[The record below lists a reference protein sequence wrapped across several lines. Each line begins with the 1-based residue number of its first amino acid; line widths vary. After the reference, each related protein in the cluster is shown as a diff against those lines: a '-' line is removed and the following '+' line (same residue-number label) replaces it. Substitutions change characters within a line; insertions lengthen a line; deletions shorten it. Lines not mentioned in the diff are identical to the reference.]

1 MMIKFFA
8 RGTGGGKGP
17 VDYVTKERDSQNQ
30 LRVPPPEVLRGDPQQ
45 TKDLID
51 SLDFKHKYR
60 SGVISFAKEDAP
72 TEEQQQALM
81 DDFEKLAFAG
91 LQADQYDILW
101 VRHTHTNNGRV
112 ELHFVT
118 PRIELDTQKSLN
130 IAPPRWQNY
139 FNPIRDYWN
148 YSQGWARPDDPDRAR
163 TLQPGYEALIEA
175 QNKRLNLKNKES
187 AKRLITNLLE
197 LQIENGLIEN
207 RKDIIESLKDMDFEI
222 TRLGKNYITVLD
234 KEDGRK
240 LRLKGSIYNEQWQI
254 GKTLESQTLRN
265 GRENN
270 KCTEAKLRELR
281 QTIRKNY
288 TKRFKY
294 NKEKYRSSS
303 EGLEP
308 NRQFDESRDY
318 SKYSNTQEYDGENV
332 DNSSNIQLDSP
343 DRFFHRGRSVD
354 ESPGKQSQTIR
365 NNRNSS
371 IKGFKGNTQPNKS
384 PTTEDL
390 GREPDENRQRQIRN
404 SPREPSPKN
413 RMDLLR
419 STLHQA
425 RGLADDRTRADL
437 EQCLE
442 PVSYSVQRG
451 HGAARRAERETSR
464 TEQESTTASQQLEQS
479 NQLIEQS
486 NRAVNQ
492 RLRQLRE
499 DFERAKRVKEEQLKE
514 ELERFKT
521 EINLVEYA
529 RAQGYEYDKRRST
542 RSNAALFHSNGD
554 KVVITTDRDGHGI
567 YFSVRNNRDNGTIID
582 FVQNR
587 QPYNLGEVRK
597 ELRPWL
603 EGHSISP
610 AEPIPKPQPLEPDR
624 FEILE
629 KLSRMKE
636 TTSHPYLKHRGISK
650 RILSSNRF
658 AGTVLIDDL
667 GRAIFPHHDEKGI
680 TGFEAR
686 NHDVKGF
693 SRGGQ
698 KSIWRSNSYKSD
710 RRLVVVESPIDAL
723 SYHQLYNEP
732 HTRYIATSGSVGERQ
747 LELMKSIFKKAISRD
762 MEIEI
767 ATDKDEAGQKLYQ
780 QLLLQIP
787 ASVEVNRV
795 TPKHHKDWNEVLQAE
810 LKRQRQLE
818 LQRQRQRDRQLE
830 L

>member
-17 VDYVTKERDSQNQ
+17 VDYITKERDSQNQ

-51 SLDFKHKYR
+51 SLDFKHKYT
-60 SGVISFAKEDAP
+60 SGVISFAPEDAP
-72 TEEQQQALM
+72 TEAQQQALM

-91 LQADQYDILW
+91 LQPDQYDILW
-101 VRHTHTNNGRV
+101 VRHTHTSNGRV

-118 PRIELDTQKSLN
+118 PRVELTTQKSLN
-130 IAPPRWQNY
+130 IAPPGWQDY
-139 FNPIRDYWN
+139 FDPIRDRWN
-148 YSQGWARPDDPDRAR
+148 YSQGWARPDDPERAR

-175 QNKRLNLKNKES
+175 QNKRLNLTDREP
-187 AKRLITNLLE
+187 AKRIITDYLE
-197 LQIENGLIEN
+197 TKISRGLIEN
-207 RKDIIESLKDMDFEI
+207 RQDIIETLKEI
-222 TRLGKNYITVLD
+222 DLEIPRAGKNYITVLD
-234 KEDGRK
+234 KESGKR
-240 LRLKGSIYNEQWQI
+240 LRLKGAIYDQDWRL
-254 GKTLESQTLRN
+254 GKTLESQNIGNRERN
-265 GRENN
+265 NRYRE
-270 KCTEAKLRELR
+270 EKLRELR
-281 QTIRKNY
+281 ETIRKNY
-288 TKRFKY
+288 TKRLEH
-294 NKEKYRSSS
+294 NAERYRSPS
-303 EGLEP
+303 ETIEAVFQL
-308 NRQFDESRDY
+308 DESRDP
-318 SKYSNTQEYDGENV
+318 SRYSNSQKRDRQV
-332 DNSSNIQLDSP
+332 VADSNDLMLRSP
-343 DRFFHRGRSVD
+343 NRFLRRGLGMD
-354 ESPGKQSQTIR
+354 EL
-365 NNRNSS
+365 SS
-371 IKGFKGNTQPNKS
+371 IPDTRTQANSNRSTQASRS

-404 SPREPSPKN
+404 PPREPSPKN
-413 RMDLLR
+413 RMDLFG

-451 HGAARRAERETSR
+451 HGAARRTERETSR
-464 TEQESTTASQQLEQS
+464 TEQESTAASQRLEQA
-479 NQLIEQS
+479 NQLIDQS

-521 EINLVEYA
+521 QINLVEYA

-542 RSNAALFHSNGD
+542 RSNAALFHNNGD

-603 EGHSISP
+603 EGYSSYS
-610 AEPIPKPQPLEPDR
+610 AEPIPKPEPIAVDR
-624 FEILE
+624 QEILE
-629 KLSRMKE
+629 RLSRMKE
-636 TTSHPYLKHRGISK
+636 ATSHSYLESRGISK
-650 RILSSNRF
+650 ETLNSDCF
-658 AGTVLIDDL
+658 AGTVYIDNR
-667 GRAIFPHHDEKGI
+667 GSAIFPHQDRDGI
-680 TGFEAR
+680 TGFEGR
-686 NHDVKGF
+686 NHDVKAF

-698 KSIWRSNSYKSD
+698 KSIWRSNFYTSD

-723 SYHQLYNEP
+723 SYHQLYQEP
-732 HTRYIATSGSVGERQ
+732 DTRYIATGGSVGERQ
-747 LELMKSIFKKAISRD
+747 LEFIKSVFEKAASRG

-767 ATDKDEAGQKLYQ
+767 ATDKDEAGQKLYE
-780 QLLLQIP
+780 QLKEQVP
-787 ASVEVNRV
+787 NDAEVSRV
-795 TPKHHKDWNEVLQAE
+795 TPKHHKDWNELLQAE
-810 LKRQRQLE
+810 LEQQRQQKKQK
-818 LQRQRQRDRQLE
+818 QRGRGFSL
-830 L
+830 